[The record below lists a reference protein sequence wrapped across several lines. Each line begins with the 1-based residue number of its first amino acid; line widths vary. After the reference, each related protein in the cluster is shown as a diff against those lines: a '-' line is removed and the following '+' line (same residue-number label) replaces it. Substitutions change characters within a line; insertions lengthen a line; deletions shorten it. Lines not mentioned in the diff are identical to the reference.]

1 MYTLIEH
8 MYTLVEFIQI
18 LWGAD
23 KQQAMA
29 AKTNAKNL
37 ALGHKQSKYMPIV
50 SRDICQAMPW

>member
-1 MYTLIEH
+1 

-50 SRDICQAMPW
+50 LRDICQAMPW